1 MSGQTMLIALS
12 VGLIAGWLGNV
23 VAPSTGLGL
32 AGSLTM
38 GIFGAILGALL
49 VPVTGLDLGNTLAG
63 ILCNAVIGAALG
75 LLLIE
80 LVRPEDRH
88 A

>member
-1 MSGQTMLIALS
+1 
-12 VGLIAGWLGNV
+12 
-23 VAPSTGLGL
+23 
-32 AGSLTM
+32 M